1 MAGRLVLQSVVMLCL
16 VLAANAGGYSA
27 AYGVSTEHR
36 PQPNGIGPQN
46 GGGVG
51 ALLMPSKGVGWTAG
65 QQNGYAGYLTK
76 GRGYGAA
83 TSTSKGVGIKGYG
96 VKAGPTNRRKIND
109 FGAQA
114 GGYGGLRTK
123 GQNAAVFPNGNGA
136 RFNGY
141 GVVAGQTNEQQ
152 MKGYGAPAAGYG
164 GQVNKGYG
172 VKAGLT
178 NGQQTRG
185 YGVQAGG
192 YGGLTKGNGYGAQ
205 AGGHGGQRTKGN
217 GYGVISGPTSGQ
229 QTKGYGA
236 QAGGYGGQR
245 GNSAAAQNSY
255 GTKGV
260 VAGPSGG
267 HGARANGQGGDGR
280 KPMKGYG
287 RPLSGMGRLMGPF
300 RGLGE
305 PQSARSQE
313 KGYRGGYG
321 AAGLGL
327 GSRLGHVG
335 MKGPVQGYG
344 AAAGVSNGQGVRANG
359 YSGVRT
365 PNGNGAV
372 QTGYGNPRVGA
383 AKAAK
388 PGFTNHPNG
397 YGAKPNGYEAFKGSA
412 VRSESGYLNGAA
424 PNGYGSKPKG
434 HRVGNGAA
442 LGGYGGQ
449 PNGYGLSSGSKP
461 QMTKGVGALSSSEGY
476 GMGNGKGQAVRGAD
490 LSDEKSLKG
499 GVFSPRHPDVP
510 QQALTQ
516 GGVLSAPANRDPFMV
531 TEEKYQ
537 KLLAP
542 QDKSYK
548 QKPLLLE
555 ATPEAAPA
563 LPDPHMALQ
572 NSPAP
577 EPVLPQEGGLS
588 VSKSQGGKQAKPGY
602 FAGGHNGYGAGFMGP
617 YGGEMI
623 QPGYGRGVYLRHG
636 NGDLFRG
643 SVSSYGVGGQSD
655 HTALGAPP
663 ADGLPGGTKPLPFSG
678 ASTGFD
684 GRRGLPFGGQTP
696 RMSSEKL
703 NTKFGVGGL
712 QFGEQAVSPGVN
724 GARRFGYGVQPFGPA
739 GEGKPSGKYGG
750 LGVAVRGDPGAGIYG
765 YGGFPNGGQH
775 LSLGSNGNKLQKYGY
790 GKYPHEAQPAGLT
803 PEAESAG
810 QYSLTGSLYQP
821 EPVGLQHSR
830 KPTGKYGSAPVPYGP
845 QTHGFG
851 GEAKPWKYDKQAF
864 QPQSIGSA
872 VEGAAGFIYEPRPL
886 EPNSAGKSYVKGEVP
901 TAALAG
907 EGDRMS
913 VNRYEN
919 VGYINGQVQPN
930 VVSFSAA
937 PTSGPTLAFSPAR
950 VDSLTPDDVS
960 REDVQDFTDDGVGSH
975 LESAPAAERHSDDL
989 ELPRQIHIQQHLKLH
1004 FHPQG
1009 GKKYDLNGFF
1019 GNDDHQG

>member
-434 HRVGNGAA
+434 YGAAAAVAVKGYGPKTNGHRVGNGAA

-577 EPVLPQEGGLS
+577 EPVLPQGFVTGSVVPEQNAAEADVLGVDGAAEGNAGDPESTEPTKPKGVPETAADKSTENLPPEETLSQAAAEGGNAESQPEAGPDGPGLRGPAAGEAGAAEGGLS

-663 ADGLPGGTKPLPFSG
+663 ADGLPGK
-678 ASTGFD
+678 
-684 GRRGLPFGGQTP
+684 
-696 RMSSEKL
+696 
-703 NTKFGVGGL
+703 N
-712 QFGEQAVSPGVN
+712 
-724 GARRFGYGVQPFGPA
+724 
-739 GEGKPSGKYGG
+739 
-750 LGVAVRGDPGAGIYG
+750 
-765 YGGFPNGGQH
+765 
-775 LSLGSNGNKLQKYGY
+775 
-790 GKYPHEAQPAGLT
+790 
-803 PEAESAG
+803 
-810 QYSLTGSLYQP
+810 
-821 EPVGLQHSR
+821 
-830 KPTGKYGSAPVPYGP
+830 
-845 QTHGFG
+845 
-851 GEAKPWKYDKQAF
+851 
-864 QPQSIGSA
+864 
-872 VEGAAGFIYEPRPL
+872 
-886 EPNSAGKSYVKGEVP
+886 
-901 TAALAG
+901 
-907 EGDRMS
+907 
-913 VNRYEN
+913 
-919 VGYINGQVQPN
+919 
-930 VVSFSAA
+930 
-937 PTSGPTLAFSPAR
+937 
-950 VDSLTPDDVS
+950 
-960 REDVQDFTDDGVGSH
+960 
-975 LESAPAAERHSDDL
+975 
-989 ELPRQIHIQQHLKLH
+989 
-1004 FHPQG
+1004 
-1009 GKKYDLNGFF
+1009 
-1019 GNDDHQG
+1019 